1 MIHRGSRVKFLERTM
16 RVVVGISADQ
26 LITRLMLDALE
37 ESEEQALEI
46 LREVHTNTETQQLRQ
61 EIQERYK
68 S

>member
-1 MIHRGSRVKFLERTM
+1 M